1 MRPLIMLQL
10 AAVTL
15 AGEHRRQ
22 GSHPRRSGRHRLGKS
37 LGKDLK
43 PPKAAEDERQL
54 AELPDGFLWRITVAD
69 GSKMQLYAEEGRITT
84 TAAYRAARAT
94 RILATHG
101 AAAASL
107 GCVLR
112 WVSPPQERLCHP

>member
-54 AELPDGFLWRITVAD
+54 AELRCAKAKVLAVFMSKQVA
-69 GSKMQLYAEEGRITT
+69 
-84 TAAYRAARAT
+84 
-94 RILATHG
+94 
-101 AAAASL
+101 
-107 GCVLR
+107 
-112 WVSPPQERLCHP
+112 

>member
-43 PPKAAEDERQL
+43 PPKAAEDER
-54 AELPDGFLWRITVAD
+54 
-69 GSKMQLYAEEGRITT
+69 
-84 TAAYRAARAT
+84 
-94 RILATHG
+94 
-101 AAAASL
+101 
-107 GCVLR
+107 
-112 WVSPPQERLCHP
+112 